1 MSIVS
6 KFEIIQA
13 SFIEN
18 CLEKESE
25 FEIPVSL
32 RRQSR
37 KGKKDSRRNDHD

>member
-1 MSIVS
+1 MGLVS

-18 CLEKESE
+18 CLEKESD
-25 FEIPVSL
+25 FEI
-32 RRQSR
+32 QSR

>member
-1 MSIVS
+1 MGLVS

-18 CLEKESE
+18 CLEKESN

-32 RRQSR
+32 RGQSR
-37 KGKKDSRRNDHD
+37 NGKKDSRRNDHD